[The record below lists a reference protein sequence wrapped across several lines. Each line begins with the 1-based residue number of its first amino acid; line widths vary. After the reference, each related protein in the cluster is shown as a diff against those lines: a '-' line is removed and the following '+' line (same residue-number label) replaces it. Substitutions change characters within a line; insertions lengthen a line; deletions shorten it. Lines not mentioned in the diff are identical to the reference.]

1 LLVRAQPDTSN
12 ELQSSTAVGASMPAQ
27 SELLRT
33 IDREVKVSIATTQ
46 LVRFHVN
53 EPADNVRREE
63 EHCWL
68 DMCLTPRPL
77 NARACYVDH
86 WAPHRFERIGQIFL
100 LPPRHTF
107 RVRSDG
113 GPSQASV
120 VCHLNADALR
130 EWFGGELEWTDY
142 RLEAG
147 LDIGDPDLRWLL
159 TRLATELRNPGFG
172 ADTLIELLAAQIA
185 IELGRYCVGL
195 NERPAQRAL
204 APWRLRLIEE
214 RLRGVDTSPTLTE
227 LAQLCKMSVRQ
238 LTRAFRVSRGCSIGD
253 YIAQHRIEHAKRL
266 LVGNQS
272 IKAVAYALG
281 FASPSSFS
289 FAFRSATGVTP
300 REYKLSLQRCV

>member
-1 LLVRAQPDTSN
+1 MA
-12 ELQSSTAVGASMPAQ
+12 LQSSVTDGANMQAQ
-27 SELLRT
+27 LESLRT
-33 IDREVKVSIATTQ
+33 IEREVNVSIATAQ
-46 LVRFHVN
+46 LVRFHLN
-53 EPADNVRREE
+53 EPADNTRREE

-77 NARACYVDH
+77 NARACYVER
-86 WAPHRFERIGQIFL
+86 WAPHRYERIGQIFL
-100 LPPRHTF
+100 LPPKQTF
-107 RVRSDG
+107 RARSDG

-120 VCHLNADALR
+120 VCRLNADALQQ
-130 EWFGGELEWTDY
+130 WFGGELEWTDY

-147 LDIGDPDLRWLL
+147 LDIGDPNLRWLL
-159 TRLATELRNPGFG
+159 TRLATELRNPSFG
-172 ADTLIELLAAQIA
+172 EETLVELLVAQIA
-185 IELGRYCVGL
+185 IELGRYCVAL
-195 NERPAQRAL
+195 RERPAQRAL

-214 RLRGVDTSPTLTE
+214 RLRGMETAPTLAE

-266 LVGNQS
+266 LSGNQS

>member
-1 LLVRAQPDTSN
+1 
-12 ELQSSTAVGASMPAQ
+12 MPAQ
-27 SELLRT
+27 SESLST

-53 EPADNVRREE
+53 EPAENVRREE

-77 NARACYVDH
+77 NARACYVEH
-86 WAPHRFERIGQIFL
+86 WAPHRYERIGQIFL
-100 LPPRHTF
+100 LPPKQTF

-120 VCHLNADALR
+120 VCRLHAEALR
-130 EWFGGELEWTDY
+130 QWFGGELEWTDY

-172 ADTLIELLAAQIA
+172 ADTLIELIVAQIA
-185 IELGRYCVGL
+185 IELGRYCVAL
-195 NERPAQRAL
+195 SERPAQRAL
-204 APWRLRLIEE
+204 APWRLRLIED
-214 RLRGVDTSPTLTE
+214 RLRGDDRAPTLSE

-253 YIAQHRIEHAKRL
+253 HIAQHRIEHAKRL
-266 LVGNQS
+266 LASEQS
-272 IKAVAYALG
+272 IKAIAYALG

-289 FAFRSATGVTP
+289 FAFRSATGATP
-300 REYKLSLQRCV
+300 REYKLSLQRSV